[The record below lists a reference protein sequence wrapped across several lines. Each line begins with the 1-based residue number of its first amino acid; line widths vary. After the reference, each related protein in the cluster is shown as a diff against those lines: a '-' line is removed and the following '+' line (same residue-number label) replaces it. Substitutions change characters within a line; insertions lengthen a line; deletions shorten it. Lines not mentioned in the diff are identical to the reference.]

1 MLFAM
6 PAAALTEAEVQTQV
20 ESIGREKVV
29 GNVFIWF
36 LCAIGFLKVAQKMDS
51 FLSALGISTGRTGG
65 SMLSEAMIAAK
76 SIGAAVKNFG
86 GSFYSGTKSSGGGFI
101 GQSIGTTIGHS
112 IKNSAAQSVVGKN
125 GTSLGGVVFQHS
137 LNNGGGFANSVISR
151 IAQGDIKTDGTLSG
165 NNAAKAFSQ
174 YMGIDGGENQ
184 PEYRNVEIGGGR
196 MSGTELNAD
205 NPSGIDFGMYS
216 AEQYVPPKGEFETV
230 QTADGSQWYR
240 QYAQDTVERKPY
252 TNAEGKIAY
261 HEEIVQRVP
270 DPPKR
275 KERL

>member
-1 MLFAM
+1 M

-86 GSFYSGTKSSGGGFI
+86 GSLYSGTKSSGGGGFI
-101 GQSIGTTIGHS
+101 SQSIGTTIGHS
-112 IKNSAAQSVVGKN
+112 IKNSAVQSAVGK
-125 GTSLGGVVFQHS
+125 TSDSVGGAVFQHS
-137 LNNGGGFANSVISR
+137 LNKGGSFANNVISK

-174 YMGIDGGENQ
+174 YIGIDRGENQ
-184 PEYRNVEIGGGR
+184 PEFRNVEIGGGR

-230 QTADGSQWYR
+230 QAVDGSQWYR

-252 TNAEGKIAY
+252 TNAEGKVTY